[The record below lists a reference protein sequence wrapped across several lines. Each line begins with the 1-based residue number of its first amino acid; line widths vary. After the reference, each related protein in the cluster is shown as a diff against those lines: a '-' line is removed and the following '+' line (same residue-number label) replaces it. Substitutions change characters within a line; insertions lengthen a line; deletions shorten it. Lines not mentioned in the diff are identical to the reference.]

1 MGTKWTNYIKR
12 IFVQYT
18 GKAIVPTILR
28 SSFVTFNEGQTLPP
42 HLKQSIAA
50 SMRHNRST
58 VSGPHDGGSEPYLCL
73 SMNHPLSKPIHALSP
88 LQALQD
94 YDRRTRIDRN
104 QQAHLYAEGL
114 LQKVLNTSGGDPPM
128 TQEEPPEGATRN
140 QQSPTPPM
148 TQEEPP
154 EGATHNQQSLN
165 SPVTQ
170 EELPEGATRNQQSP
184 TPPMTQEDPPEGA
197 TLNQQSLNSPVTQED
212 PPEGATRNQL
222 SLNSPMTRDPPEGA
236 TRNQLSLNSPMTQDP
251 PEGATCNQQSLNSP
265 MTQLEPPEVGEAVA
279 VVEKDSTV
287 ARPRIWIGRCLRIDG
302 DHVVIT
308 PFKEISRD
316 VFIFQVGGK
325 RQRAHLRDVVSPID
339 LTHSATD
346 NTYRLR
352 TTRTEIHLCLSPVL

>member
-1 MGTKWTNYIKR
+1 M
-12 IFVQYT
+12 
-18 GKAIVPTILR
+18 
-28 SSFVTFNEGQTLPP
+28 TFNEGQTLSP

-58 VSGPHDGGSEPYLCL
+58 VSGPHDGGSEPHLCL
-73 SMNHPLSKPIHALSP
+73 FVSHPLSKPIHGLSP

-94 YDRRTRIDRN
+94 YDRRTRLDRN
-104 QQAHLYAEGL
+104 RQAHLYAEGL
-114 LQKVLNTSGGDPPM
+114 LQKVLDTSGRDSPM

-148 TQEEPP
+148 TQLEP
-154 EGATHNQQSLN
+154 
-165 SPVTQ
+165 
-170 EELPEGATRNQQSP
+170 PEGATRNQQSP
-184 TPPMTQEDPPEGA
+184 TPPMTQLEPPKGA
-197 TLNQQSLNSPVTQED
+197 TRNQQSPTPPMTQLE
-212 PPEGATRNQL
+212 PPEGATRNQQ
-222 SLNSPMTRDPPEGA
+222 SPIPPMTQLEPPKGA
-236 TRNQLSLNSPMTQDP
+236 TRNQQSPTPPMTQEETPEGATHYQQPPIPPMTQEETPEGATPYQQSPGSPMTQEEP
-251 PEGATCNQQSLNSP
+251 PEGTTRNQQSLNLP

-287 ARPRIWIGRCLRIDG
+287 TRPCIWVGRCLRVDG
-302 DHVVIT
+302 DQVIIA

-325 RQRAHLRDVVSPID
+325 RQRVHLRDVVSPID
-339 LTHSATD
+339 LTHSASD